1 MTKKLTELEPKEILD
16 NLHMYVSRTGQVL
29 KEEQRKIADEKMTL
43 VLNDGLISE
52 LLEKYEK
59 DGKKIE
65 NNLEEKKALEE
76 IEFVLLK
83 FYYAIYNDNLELY
96 RKFLNNKVSLGTS
109 VYDNKLYLLNKE
121 LTDIFKTSK
130 DYFEFVKVFNPAI
143 KKFYAS
149 IGNRDTKERDE
160 FIKSFTNIIK
170 SDKRYLFR
178 KKTDHP
184 PIYMNVLTARNIKAF
199 GEDLLKNA
207 TYKQKEVINS
217 FNYKM
222 DETRLE
228 KIKFLIKKYPN
239 YVIKCDLCEEFIGA
253 FKIDEIANMPANQT
267 IILNKAAK
275 LGIVPQVLEVFKLNP
290 DFTCPEKMINEKAF
304 NEIPADTMIM
314 LSEGAKKDI
323 SKIKQNDD
331 FRRSVNKIINRD
343 LHNLKDKIKKKL
355 FSKKENKPKRKK

>member
-1 MTKKLTELEPKEILD
+1 MAKKLTELEPKEILD

-76 IEFVLLK
+76 IEFILLK
-83 FYYAIYNDNLELY
+83 FYYVIYNDNLELY